1 MMKPFINNFCPECV
15 CLNLK
20 VLLKEIFS
28 KQTDLTSCEFYQRHH
43 LIFYMIGLY

>member
-1 MMKPFINNFCPECV
+1 MTKPFINNFCPECV

-28 KQTDLTSCEFYQRHH
+28 KQTDTKNIFQTSRHANS
-43 LIFYMIGLY
+43 IKDTI